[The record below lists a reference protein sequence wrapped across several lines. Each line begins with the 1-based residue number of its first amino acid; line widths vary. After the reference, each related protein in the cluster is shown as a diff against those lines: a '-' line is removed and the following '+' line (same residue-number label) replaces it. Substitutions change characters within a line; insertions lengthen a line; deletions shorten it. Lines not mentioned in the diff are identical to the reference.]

1 MIQPIIF
8 ALITLTAT
16 YIAYKK
22 YAGIYQAIHL
32 GYGSFNND
40 QPIRRLKNMIY
51 FALAQ
56 GKMFNRPVAG
66 ILHLFIYL
74 AFIFTQIEA
83 IEIVADGLTGHHRNF
98 ANFLGSF
105 YTLIINTI
113 ETLSILAF
121 VATIVFLYRRNL
133 LKLPRFHS
141 KEMLGWPFKDANLI
155 LFAEIA
161 LIISIIT
168 MNGAY
173 QQLQLVLPNEYPD
186 GGKYFISSILT
197 QSSFSEFSISSL
209 QFMERFFWWAHY
221 LIVLGFVVYLPFSKH
236 LHIFL
241 AFPNSY
247 FSELQP
253 RGKMKNI
260 AEIETEVRSML
271 DLSTTELT
279 NPRDYFGAADVNQL
293 HKNILLQS
301 FSCTEC
307 GRCTSVCPANITGKS
322 LSPRK
327 IMMDIRDRCEDLIGS
342 KQWTRNPDNSSIEI
356 KDGKS
361 LFDHITKAEIY
372 ACTSCNACVEA
383 CPVLIN
389 PLTPILELR
398 RYDILMNSGGPAEWL
413 PMFNSLENSQSV
425 WAMAES
431 RTQWTEN

>member
-8 ALITLTAT
+8 TLVTLIAT
-16 YIAYKK
+16 FIAYKK
-22 YAGIYQAIHL
+22 YAEIYRAIHL
-32 GYGSFNND
+32 GYGGLKND
-40 QPIRRLKNMIY
+40 QPGRRLKNMIY

-56 GKMFNRPVAG
+56 GKMFTRPVAG
-66 ILHLFIYL
+66 ILHFFIYL
-74 AFIFTQIEA
+74 AFMLTQLEA
-83 IEIVADGLTGHHRNF
+83 IEILADGLSGHHRNF
-98 ANFLGSF
+98 ALVLGPF
-105 YTLIINTI
+105 YTFIINTI
-113 ETLSILAF
+113 EALSMLAF
-121 VATIVFLYRRNL
+121 VATIVFLYRRNM

-155 LFAEIA
+155 LLAEIA

-186 GGKYFISSILT
+186 GGKYFISALLT
-197 QSSFSEFSISSL
+197 QDSFAGLSTASL
-209 QFMERFFWWAHY
+209 QYIERFFWWAHY
-221 LIVLGFVVYLPFSKH
+221 LIVLGFVVYLPYSKH

-247 FSELQP
+247 YSDLEP
-253 RGKMKNI
+253 RGKMENI
-260 AEIETEVRSML
+260 TEIETEVRSML
-271 DLSTTELT
+271 ELSSNELP
-279 NPRDYFGAADVNQL
+279 NPRDYFGASDVNQL
-293 HKNILLQS
+293 SKNTLLQA

-307 GRCTSVCPANITGKS
+307 GRCTSVCPANMTGKT

-327 IMMDIRDRCEDLIGS
+327 IMMDIRDRCEDLIQNN
-342 KQWTRNPDNSSIEI
+342 QWNRNPETSFIEI

-361 LFDHITKAEIY
+361 LFDRISKEEIY

-389 PLTPILELR
+389 PLAPILELR

-413 PMFNSLENSQSV
+413 PMFNSLENTQSV
-425 WAMAES
+425 WAMADS
-431 RTQWTEN
+431 RTHWTVN